1 MAISKPYYRIFRPGA
16 GFDFLKDTRY
26 CNEANELFRALQL
39 LELDLKKVFEY
50 VEPCK
55 DNSKTYS
62 QRLYELLL
70 RACTEFEASAK
81 AILCA
86 NSYQKSQDDFTI
98 KDYRLINKATKLS
111 EYKVSL
117 LPWSP
122 VSKVLQPFKDWKRT
136 HELDWYSAYN
146 SVKHNRFAE
155 FSKASLN
162 NVINAIAGV
171 CIIIYSQIN
180 YLAITGIPHSNQF
193 ELGIVDE
200 DNYLPLVNNS
210 IFSISAPSWNNNE
223 KYNFNWNELKTDSEP
238 FDKYVFTNT

>member
-16 GFDFLKDTRY
+16 GIDFLKDTRY
-26 CNEANELFRALQL
+26 CDEANELFRALQL

-50 VEPCK
+50 VEPCNK
-55 DNSKTYS
+55 NLETYS

-86 NSYQKSQDDFTI
+86 NSYQKSPDAFTI
-98 KDYRLINKATKLS
+98 KDYRLINKATKIS

-117 LPWSP
+117 LSWSP
-122 VSKVLQPFKDWKRT
+122 EPKELQPFKAWKIT
-136 HELDWYSAYN
+136 HKLDWYSAYN

-155 FSKASLN
+155 FNKASLN

-171 CIIIYSQIN
+171 YIIIYSQIN
-180 YLAITGIPHSNQF
+180 YLTISGVPHSNQF
-193 ELGIVDE
+193 ELGISDE
-200 DNYLPLVNNS
+200 DNYQPLVNNS
-210 IFSISAPSWNNNE
+210 IFSISAPSWNNKE
-223 KYNFNWNELKTDSEP
+223 KYNFNWNDLKKDSEP
-238 FDKYVFTNT
+238 FDKYVFTNR

>member
-16 GFDFLKDTRY
+16 GIDFLKDTRY
-26 CNEANELFRALQL
+26 CDEANELFRALQL

-50 VEPCK
+50 VEPCNK
-55 DNSKTYS
+55 NLETYS

-86 NSYQKSQDDFTI
+86 NSYQKSPDAFTI
-98 KDYRLINKATKLS
+98 KDYRLINKATKIS
-111 EYKVSL
+111 EYNVSL

-122 VSKVLQPFKDWKRT
+122 ESKVLQPFKNWENT
-136 HELDWYSAYN
+136 HTLDWYSAYN
-146 SVKHNRFAE
+146 NVKHNRF
-155 FSKASLN
+155 SKFHDASLE

-171 CIIIYSQIN
+171 YIIIYSQIN
-180 YLAITGIPHSNQF
+180 YLTITGVPQSNQP
-193 ELGIVDE
+193 EIGIE
-200 DNYLPLVNNS
+200 DKDYYQPFFNNS

-223 KYNFNWNELKTDSEP
+223 KYNFNWNDLKKDSEP
-238 FDKYVFTNT
+238 FDKYVFTNN